1 MADWPLDD
9 GRPQP
14 IAMCF
19 CVFTLQIQQRYSIP
33 TNSQRFIVGRVWPKD
48 SDVLSQCGLLMDNAE
63 LFVYVMSNTAVT
75 STAANG
81 KLSHNNR

>member
-19 CVFTLQIQQRYSIP
+19 CVFTLQIHQRYSIP
-33 TNSQRFIVGRVWPKD
+33 TTSQRFIVGRVWPKD

-81 KLSHNNR
+81 MLSHNNR